1 MSEENKK
8 FDPMRLMFGM
18 MVESF
23 LETGKLLHELVLKYK
38 ANNIDVIPIS
48 ELEAIESKGIE
59 KTLSK
64 GSLTQK
70 LAGDL
75 V

>member
-1 MSEENKK
+1 MSEENKE
-8 FDPMRLMFGM
+8 FDPMKLMFGM
-18 MVESF
+18 MVESS

-38 ANNIDVIPIS
+38 ANNIDVVPIS
-48 ELEAIESKGIE
+48 ELEAIEAKGIE

-64 GSLTQK
+64 GSMTQK